1 MKRKNFLVY
10 VVSILLTLGL
20 ASCGSDNES
29 NSENNVAAPA
39 VTTAPTP
46 AITSGLSTCEGSS
59 SFEDFKN
66 RVNEGRFVQELSQ
79 QETYIFDERE
89 LTVSESELFG
99 WDWTR
104 TKRYSYVSLG
114 QFTRWSER
122 GTNNANHEA
131 GNSKEAVRNYLMQIL
146 NNATSHRLSQNS
158 IGGKAYEVLSN
169 TGMVYQINLCYPLVA
184 NPVVRGN
191 QQTGDYY
198 TFMYV
203 GNGGFS
209 TFPSF

>member
-10 VVSILLTLGL
+10 VVSVLLTLGL

-29 NSENNVAAPA
+29 NSENNAAAPA
-39 VTTAPTP
+39 VTQVV
-46 AITSGLSTCEGSS
+46 TSGIGTCEGSS
-59 SFEDFKN
+59 SFDDFKN

-79 QETYIFDERE
+79 QETYVFDERE

-99 WDWTR
+99 WDWTK

-146 NNATSHRLSQNS
+146 NNATSYRFAQNS
-158 IGGKAYEVLSN
+158 GGGKAYEVLSN

-203 GNGGFS
+203 GNGGFNNS
-209 TFPSF
+209 FPSF